1 MRSLTRKMGAWI
13 FFISLLG
20 ISSLWA
26 QQEGSLQI
34 KGSDTMVNLGQAWAE
49 VFMQKYPESSAAITG
64 GGSGTGIAAILN
76 GTCDIAQSSREV
88 KQKELDE
95 AKKQGFEIVQIQAGI
110 DALAVVV
117 SPANPVGQL
126 TIAQLSDIFTGKI
139 TDWSQAG
146 GQKGAI
152 LVLSRERNS
161 GTHVYFLEHVV
172 RRGNAGGPEEFAPFV
187 LMMPSSQAI
196 IEEVAQNS
204 NAIGYAGMGYVNEKV
219 KAVAVAKDEKS
230 PFVLPQLES
239 AKKGQYP
246 VARPLWL
253 LTRGQPQGWVKTFVD
268 FVLSDEGQKIV
279 QQMDFVPL
287 K

>member
-1 MRSLTRKMGAWI
+1 MKKFLWIGLSLFMGLVAP
-13 FFISLLG
+13 SLQAEETKG
-20 ISSLWA
+20 T
-26 QQEGSLQI
+26 LQI

-49 VFMQKYPESSAAITG
+49 VFMQKYPDSSIAITG

-95 AKKQGFEIVQIQAGI
+95 AKKQGFEIVQIQTGI

-117 SPANPVGQL
+117 SPTNPVGQL
-126 TIAQLSDIFTGKI
+126 TIAQLSDIFTNKI
-139 TDWSQAG
+139 TDWSQLG

-172 RRGNAGGPEEFAPFV
+172 RRGNAGGPEEFFPSV

-196 IEEVAQNS
+196 VEEVAQNS
-204 NAIGYAGMGYVNEKV
+204 NAIGYVGMGYVNEKV
-219 KAVAVAKDEKS
+219 KTIAVAKDEKS
-230 PFVLPQLES
+230 PFILPQLEQ

-253 LTRGQPQGWVKTFVD
+253 LTHGQPQGWVKTFVD

-287 K
+287 R

>member
-1 MRSLTRKMGAWI
+1 MRSMTRKMGVWI
-13 FFISLLG
+13 FSISLLG

-26 QQEGSLQI
+26 KQEGFLQI

-49 VFMQKYPESSAAITG
+49 VFMQKYPDSSIAITG

-95 AKKQGFEIVQIQAGI
+95 AKKQGFEIIQIQAGI

-139 TDWSQAG
+139 TDWSQLA

-196 IEEVAQNS
+196 IAEVAQNS

-219 KAVAVAKDEKS
+219 KAVAVAKDEKDL
-230 PFVLPQLES
+230 FVLPQLES

-246 VARPLWL
+246 IARPLWL
-253 LTRGQPQGWVKTFVD
+253 LIRGQPQGWVKTFVD